1 MLTREIKETVDGIID
16 DHNRKQSSIIS
27 ILQGIQREYRYL
39 PEEALYYVSEK
50 MDISASK
57 IYGIATF
64 YENFSLEPKGKH
76 IIKICDGTACHIRKS
91 QPILDA
97 LRKELSLSQEKST
110 TDDLLI
116 TVEMVSCLGACSLA
130 PVVNVDGIVYAK
142 MTPSKTTDLVR
153 KIKEGAL
160 SEDQN

>member
-1 MLTREIKETVDGIID
+1 MLTTEIMETVDNIVKE
-16 DHNRKQSSIIS
+16 HNNNQSSIIS
-27 ILQGIQREYRYL
+27 ILQAIQREYRYL
-39 PEEALYYVSEK
+39 PEEALNYVSEK
-50 MDISASK
+50 MDISSSK

-97 LRKELSLSQEKST
+97 LRKELRLSEDKKT

-142 MTPSKTTDLVR
+142 MTPSKTQTLVK
-153 KIKEGAL
+153 KIKEGHL
-160 SEDQN
+160 SEDID